1 MTMTHIEQQL
11 ENLASPGDRQK
22 HLRGLAVLKQI
33 GGENFGGPVSQLASF
48 SEDLARFT
56 IQYPYGDVLSRDGLD
71 LRTRQILTA
80 ATLLAHGSAQSQL
93 SFHLYGLLNAGG
105 TRADVVDLLFISAGL
120 LGFPTA
126 INAVP
131 IVRDILADRDET
143 KNVAG
148 AQTSPAVPDMP
159 SDRFAVLDRIAPDF
173 VNWREHTLGE
183 EIFGAVHLEP
193 RLAHL
198 ASAAMLAARGK
209 VGASFDA
216 HIVSALAAGATDS
229 DIVEMVIQLSVYS
242 GFPAALN
249 AAGRARNVLA
259 APERPQASTQK
270 GVDTT
275 KDDEKRFMRGVAT
288 LAETSGGS
296 GADVVDS
303 FKDVAPGLDRLVV
316 AHCYGDI
323 FCRPALDPKVRE
335 LGAISALAAQ
345 GTVAAEKPLG
355 VHIDAALNLGA
366 TPEEIVET
374 LFNII
379 PYAGYPLIEKAL
391 LIAHDRISLFDDK
404 QVDGSPSDHRTL
416 DMCSG

>member
-1 MTMTHIEQQL
+1 MSNIEEQL
-11 ENLASPGDRQK
+11 EHLASPEDRQK

-33 GGENFGGPVSQLASF
+33 GGENFGGPVSQLARF

-56 IQYPYGDVLSRDGLD
+56 VQYAYGDVLSRDGLD
-71 LRTRQILTA
+71 LRTRQIVTV

-93 SFHLYGLLNAGG
+93 SFHLNGLLNVGG
-105 TRADVVDLLFISAGL
+105 TADDVVDLLFISAGL

-131 IVRDILADRDET
+131 IVRDLLAGRGES
-143 KNVAG
+143 KNAME
-148 AQTSPAVPDMP
+148 AQSAPAIPQIS
-159 SDRFAVLDRIAPDF
+159 SDRLTILYQIAPEFPKWREQVLDQ
-173 VNWREHTLGE
+173 
-183 EIFGAVHLEP
+183 EIFCSVHLEP

-209 VGASFDA
+209 AGASFDA
-216 HIVSALAAGATDS
+216 HLASALAAGATHS

-249 AAGRARNVLA
+249 AAGRARDIFA
-259 APERPQASTQK
+259 ASERPQANAQER
-270 GVDTT
+270 VDTT
-275 KDDEKRFMRGVAT
+275 EDDDDRFERGAAT
-288 LAETSGGS
+288 LAATSGGF
-296 GADVVDS
+296 GAGVVDS
-303 FKDVAPGLDRLVV
+303 FKDIAPGLGRLIV

-323 FCRPALDPKVRE
+323 FSRPALDPKWRE
-335 LGAISALAAQ
+335 LSAISALAAQ

-355 VHIDAALNLGA
+355 VHVDAALNLGA
-366 TPEEIVET
+366 DPEEIIET

-391 LIAHDRISLFDDK
+391 LIAHQRISLFNEK
-404 QVDGSPSDHRTL
+404 QTADSAS
-416 DMCSG
+416 

>member
-1 MTMTHIEQQL
+1 MNMINIEEQL
-11 ENLASPGDRQK
+11 ENLASPEDRQK

-33 GGENFGGPVSQLASF
+33 GGENFAGPVSQLASF

-56 IQYPYGDVLSRDGLD
+56 IQFPYGDVLSRDGLD

-93 SFHLYGLLNAGG
+93 SFHLNGLLNAGG
-105 TRADVVDLLFISAGL
+105 TSDDIVDLLCISAGL
-120 LGFPTA
+120 LGLPTA

-131 IVRDILADRDET
+131 IVRDILTDRDET
-143 KNVAG
+143 ENATKAK
-148 AQTSPAVPDMP
+148 ASPSVPDMS
-159 SDRFAVLDRIAPDF
+159 SDRFALLDRFAPDF
-173 VNWREHTLGE
+173 LKWREDTLHD
-183 EIFGAVHLEP
+183 EIFGAVRLEP
-193 RLAHL
+193 SLTHL

-209 VGASFDA
+209 VGTSFDG
-216 HIVSALAAGATDS
+216 HIVSALAAGAADS

-249 AAGRARNVLA
+249 AAGRAKNVLA
-259 APERPQASTQK
+259 ASERPQVSTQK
-270 GVDTT
+270 RVETT
-275 KDDEKRFMRGVAT
+275 KDDERRFMRGVAT

-303 FKDVAPGLDRLVV
+303 FKDVAPGLGRLIV

-323 FCRPALDPKVRE
+323 FCRPAINPKVRE

-366 TPEEIVET
+366 TREEIVET

-404 QVDGSPSDHRTL
+404 RVDSSPS
-416 DMCSG
+416 

>member
-1 MTMTHIEQQL
+1 MTTTDIEQQL
-11 ENLASPGDRQK
+11 ENLASPGEREK
-22 HLRGLAVLKQI
+22 HLRGLAVLKEI

-56 IQYPYGDVLSRDGLD
+56 IQYPYGDVLSREGLD

-93 SFHLYGLLNAGG
+93 FFHLNGLLNAGG
-105 TRADVVDLLFISAGL
+105 TRDDIVDLLFISAGL

-131 IVRDILADRDET
+131 IVRDILASQDESE
-143 KNVAG
+143 NAHEVYA
-148 AQTSPAVPDMP
+148 SPAGPDIP

-173 VNWREHTLGE
+173 LKWREHTLDE
-183 EIFGAVHLEP
+183 EIFGAVRLEP
-193 RLAHL
+193 KLAHL
-198 ASAAMLAARGK
+198 ASAAMLAAQGK
-209 VGASFDA
+209 VSESFDG
-216 HIVSALAAGATDS
+216 HIVSALAAGAIHN

-249 AAGRARNVLA
+249 AAGRARNVLKA
-259 APERPQASTQK
+259 QERPDGMVQK
-270 GVDTT
+270 RAGSIRH
-275 KDDEKRFMRGVAT
+275 DERRFMRGAAT
-288 LAETSGGS
+288 LAATSGGS

-303 FKDVAPGLDRLVV
+303 FKDIAPDLGRLIV

-323 FCRPALDPKVRE
+323 FYRPALNPKVRE

-366 TPEEIVET
+366 TREEIVET
-374 LFNII
+374 LFNVI

-391 LIAHDRISLFDDK
+391 LIAQERMSLFDAK
-404 QVDGSPSDHRTL
+404 QADNNPS
-416 DMCSG
+416 

>member
-1 MTMTHIEQQL
+1 MSNIEEQL
-11 ENLASPGDRQK
+11 VNLASPEDRQK

-33 GGENFGGPVSQLASF
+33 GGENFGGPVSQLARF

-71 LRTRQILTA
+71 LRTRQILTT

-93 SFHLYGLLNAGG
+93 SFHLNGLLNAGG
-105 TRADVVDLLFISAGL
+105 TPDDVVDLLFISAGL
-120 LGFPTA
+120 IGFPTA

-131 IVRDILADRDET
+131 IVRDILADRGET
-143 KNVAG
+143 NNATE
-148 AQTSPAVPDMP
+148 AQASPAIPDIS
-159 SDRFAVLDRIAPDF
+159 SDRLAVLDRVAPEF
-173 VNWREHTLGE
+173 LKWREQVLDE
-183 EIFGAVHLEP
+183 EIFCAVHLEP

-198 ASAAMLAARGK
+198 ASAAMLGARGK

-216 HIVSALAAGATDS
+216 HIASALATGATHS

-249 AAGRARNVLA
+249 AAGRANNVLA
-259 APERPQASTQK
+259 ASERPQANTQK
-270 GVDTT
+270 RVQTT
-275 KDDEKRFMRGVAT
+275 KDDEKRFMSGAAT
-288 LAETSGGS
+288 LAATSGGS

-303 FKDVAPGLDRLVV
+303 FKDIAPGLGRLIV

-323 FCRPALDPKVRE
+323 FSRSALDPKGRE

-345 GTVAAEKPLG
+345 GTIAAEKPLG
-355 VHIDAALNLGA
+355 VHVDAALNLGA
-366 TPEEIVET
+366 TREEIIET
-374 LFNII
+374 LFNVI

-391 LIAHDRISLFDDK
+391 LIAHDRISLFNEK
-404 QVDGSPSDHRTL
+404 QAADNAS
-416 DMCSG
+416 

>member
-33 GGENFGGPVSQLASF
+33 GGENFGGPVSKLAHF

-71 LRTRQILTA
+71 LRTRQILTT

-93 SFHLYGLLNAGG
+93 SFHLNGLLNAGG
-105 TRADVVDLLFISAGL
+105 TADDVIDLLFISAGL
-120 LGFPTA
+120 IGFPTA

-131 IVRDILADRDET
+131 IVRDILAGRVET
-143 KNVAG
+143 NNATE
-148 AQTSPAVPDMP
+148 AQSPPAIPQIS
-159 SDRFAVLDRIAPDF
+159 SDRLAILDRIAPEF
-173 VNWREHTLGE
+173 VNWREQVLDE
-183 EIFGAVHLEP
+183 EVFSAVHLEP

-209 VGASFDA
+209 AGASFDA
-216 HIVSALAAGATDS
+216 HIASALATGATHS

-249 AAGRARNVLA
+249 AAGRANDISA
-259 APERPQASTQK
+259 ASERPQASTQK
-270 GVDTT
+270 GVDIT
-275 KDDEKRFMRGVAT
+275 KDDEKRFMSGAAT
-288 LAETSGGS
+288 LAATSGGS

-303 FKDVAPGLDRLVV
+303 FRDIAPGLGRLIV

-323 FCRPALDPKVRE
+323 FSRSVLDPKGRE

-345 GTVAAEKPLG
+345 GTVAAERPLG

-366 TPEEIVET
+366 TREEIIET

-391 LIAHDRISLFDDK
+391 LIAHDRISLFNK
-404 QVDGSPSDHRTL
+404 KHAAVSAS
-416 DMCSG
+416 

>member
-1 MTMTHIEQQL
+1 MIMSNIEEQL
-11 ENLASPGDRQK
+11 ENLASPGDRDK

-33 GGENFGGPVSQLASF
+33 GGENFGGPVSQLARF

-93 SFHLYGLLNAGG
+93 SFHLNGLLNAGG
-105 TRADVVDLLFISAGL
+105 TRDDVVDLLFISAGL

-131 IVRDILADRDET
+131 IVRDILVDRDES
-143 KNVAG
+143 KNATE
-148 AQTSPAVPDMP
+148 AQASPAMADIP
-159 SDRFAVLDRIAPDF
+159 SDRLAVLDRIAPEF
-173 VNWREHTLGE
+173 LKWREQVLDE

-198 ASAAMLAARGK
+198 ASASMLAARGK

-216 HIVSALAAGATDS
+216 HIASALAAGATDS

-249 AAGRARNVLA
+249 AAGRARNVLS
-259 APERPQASTQK
+259 APERPQASVRKRVGPTR
-270 GVDTT
+270 
-275 KDDEKRFMRGVAT
+275 DDEKRLVRGAAT
-288 LAETSGGS
+288 LTATSGGS

-303 FKDVAPGLDRLVV
+303 FKDVAPGLGKLIV

-323 FCRPALDPKVRE
+323 FYRPALNPKVRE
-335 LGAISALAAQ
+335 LGAIAALAAQ

-355 VHIDAALNLGA
+355 VHIDSALNLGA
-366 TPEEIVET
+366 TREEIVET

-391 LIAHDRISLFDDK
+391 LIAQDRISLFNEA
-404 QVDGSPSDHRTL
+404 G
-416 DMCSG
+416 C

>member
-1 MTMTHIEQQL
+1 MTTTDIEQQL
-11 ENLASPGDRQK
+11 EKLASPEDRQR

-56 IQYPYGDVLSRDGLD
+56 IQYAYGDVLSRNGLD

-93 SFHLYGLLNAGG
+93 SFHLNGLLNAGG
-105 TRADVVDLLFISAGL
+105 SRDDVVDLLFISAGL

-131 IVRDILADRDET
+131 IVRDVLADQEARDARDAQPS
-143 KNVAG
+143 VAI
-148 AQTSPAVPDMP
+148 PDILFERLTDLEQVAP
-159 SDRFAVLDRIAPDF
+159 EFLKWREQVLDDE
-173 VNWREHTLGE
+173 V
-183 EIFGAVHLEP
+183 FGAVHLGP

-209 VGASFDA
+209 VGASFDG
-216 HIVSALAAGATDS
+216 HIHSALAEGASDR
-229 DIVEMVIQLSVYS
+229 DIVEMVIQLSVYA

-249 AAGRARNVLA
+249 AAGRAASVLA
-259 APERPQASTQK
+259 ALERRQASPRK
-270 GVDTT
+270 SVETT
-275 KDDEKRFMRGVAT
+275 KDDESRFARGAAT

-303 FKDVAPGLDRLVV
+303 FKDVAPGLGRLIV

-323 FCRPALDPKVRE
+323 FCRRGLEPKVLE
-335 LGAISALAAQ
+335 LSAISALAAQ

-366 TPEEIVET
+366 TREEVVET
-374 LFNII
+374 LFNVI

-391 LIAHDRISLFDDK
+391 LIAHDRISSFNEK
-404 QVDGSPSDHRTL
+404 QAADRPS
-416 DMCSG
+416 

>member
-33 GGENFGGPVSQLASF
+33 GGENFGGPVSKLAHF

-71 LRTRQILTA
+71 LRTRQILTT

-93 SFHLYGLLNAGG
+93 SFHLNGLLNAGG
-105 TRADVVDLLFISAGL
+105 TADDVIDLLFISAGL
-120 LGFPTA
+120 IGFPTA

-131 IVRDILADRDET
+131 IVRDILAGRVET
-143 KNVAG
+143 NNATE
-148 AQTSPAVPDMP
+148 AQSPPAIPQIS
-159 SDRFAVLDRIAPDF
+159 SDRLAILDRIAPEF
-173 VNWREHTLGE
+173 VNWREQVLDE
-183 EIFGAVHLEP
+183 EIFSAVHLEP

-209 VGASFDA
+209 AGASFDA
-216 HIVSALAAGATDS
+216 HIASALATGATHS

-249 AAGRARNVLA
+249 AAGRANDISA
-259 APERPQASTQK
+259 ASERPQASTQK
-270 GVDTT
+270 GVDIT
-275 KDDEKRFMRGVAT
+275 KDDEKRFMSGAAT
-288 LAETSGGS
+288 LAATSGGS

-303 FKDVAPGLDRLVV
+303 FRDIAPGLGRLIV

-323 FCRPALDPKVRE
+323 FSRSVLDPKGRE

-345 GTVAAEKPLG
+345 GTVAAERPLG

-366 TPEEIVET
+366 TREEIIET

-391 LIAHDRISLFDDK
+391 LIAHDRISLFNK
-404 QVDGSPSDHRTL
+404 KHAAVSAS
-416 DMCSG
+416 

>member
-1 MTMTHIEQQL
+1 MTNIEEQL
-11 ENLASPGDRQK
+11 ENLASPGDMQK

-56 IQYPYGDVLSRDGLD
+56 IQFPYGDVLSRDGLD

-93 SFHLYGLLNAGG
+93 SFHLKGLLNAGG
-105 TRADVVDLLFISAGL
+105 TSDDIVDLLFISAGL
-120 LGFPTA
+120 LGLPTA

-131 IVRDILADRDET
+131 LVRDILTDRGEIENVT
-143 KNVAG
+143 KTKA
-148 AQTSPAVPDMP
+148 SPAVSDM
-159 SDRFAVLDRIAPDF
+159 SSVGVAILDRFAPEFLK
-173 VNWREHTLGE
+173 WREHTLHE

-193 RLAHL
+193 RLTHL

-209 VGASFDA
+209 VGASFDG
-216 HIVSALAAGATDS
+216 HIVSALAAGATDR

-242 GFPAALN
+242 GFPASLN
-249 AAGRARNVLA
+249 AAGRAKNVLA
-259 APERPQASTQK
+259 ASERPQVGTK
-270 GVDTT
+270 KRVETT
-275 KDDEKRFMRGVAT
+275 KDDERRFMRGIAT

-303 FKDVAPGLDRLVV
+303 FKDVAPGLGRLIV

-323 FCRPALDPKVRE
+323 FCRPAINPKDRE

-366 TPEEIVET
+366 TREEIVET

-404 QVDGSPSDHRTL
+404 RVDGSPS
-416 DMCSG
+416 